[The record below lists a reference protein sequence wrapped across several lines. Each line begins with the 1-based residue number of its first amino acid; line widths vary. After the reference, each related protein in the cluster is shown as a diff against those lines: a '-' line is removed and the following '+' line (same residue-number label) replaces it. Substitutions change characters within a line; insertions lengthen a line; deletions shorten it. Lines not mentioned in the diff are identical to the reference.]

1 MIWPYDVDLW
11 PFDLDACQLHSP
23 KHLMTSDLW
32 PRRLSVTQSQAPH
45 DLWPFDLDAC
55 QLHSPKQHMTSDLLT
70 STLFDLDTCQLH
82 SPKHLMTSDLLTST
96 LVSYTVP
103 SSSWPLTFWPRRLSV
118 TQSQASHDFW
128 PFDLDACQLH
138 SLMTSDLLTLTLVSY
153 TVPSSTWPLTFWP
166 WHLSV
171 TQSHDLWPWRL
182 SVTQSQASHDYPFLR
197 CDDQQSQ
204 VAVNAAVVPRDR
216 LAVSLEQIHNQVQLV
231 SVLHQTT
238 TTFNGSLHVQQ
249 ASELNV
255 FNVQYCGKHR
265 WFFRSWSH
273 ILTHCSNPKMQ
284 WLASLG

>member
-32 PRRLSVTQSQAPH
+32 PRRLSVTQSQAAHDLWPFDLDTFWPRHLSVTQSQASH

-55 QLHSPKQHMTSDLLT
+55 QLHS
-70 STLFDLDTCQLH
+70 
-82 SPKHLMTSDLLTST
+82 LMTSDLLTLT

-128 PFDLDACQLH
+128 PFDLDACQLQSQAARDLWPFDLDICQLH
-138 SLMTSDLLTLTLVSY
+138 SLMTSDLDACQLHSPKHLMTSDLLTLTLVSY
-153 TVPSSTWPLTFWP
+153 TVPSISW
-166 WHLSV
+166 LSV
-171 TQSHDLWPWRL
+171 LKMWWSTQ
-182 SVTQSQASHDYPFLR
+182 V
-197 CDDQQSQ
+197 
-204 VAVNAAVVPRDR
+204 VVNAAVVPRDR

-265 WFFRSWSH
+265 WFFKSWSH
-273 ILTHCSNPKMQ
+273 ILTHCSNLKMQ

>member
-32 PRRLSVTQSQAPH
+32 PRRLSVTQSQAAH
-45 DLWPFDLDAC
+45 DLWPFDLD
-55 QLHSPKQHMTSDLLT
+55 
-70 STLFDLDTCQLH
+70 
-82 SPKHLMTSDLLTST
+82 
-96 LVSYTVP
+96 
-103 SSSWPLTFWPRRLSV
+103 TFWPRHLSV

-138 SLMTSDLLTLTLVSY
+138 SPKHLMTSDLLTLTLVSY
-153 TVPSSTWPLTFWP
+153 TVPSISW
-166 WHLSV
+166 LSV
-171 TQSHDLWPWRL
+171 LKMWWSTQ
-182 SVTQSQASHDYPFLR
+182 V
-197 CDDQQSQ
+197 
-204 VAVNAAVVPRDR
+204 VVNAAVVPRDR

-265 WFFRSWSH
+265 WFFKSWSH
-273 ILTHCSNPKMQ
+273 ILTHCSNLKMQ